1 MELVM
6 IHHYENYNIIGD
18 NHRETE
24 VYSVID
30 NLKLDKLVLS
40 QIILHR
46 GQETKGHSHDGV
58 EEVYFFQFGQGK
70 IKIGIE
76 TVDVQAGSIV
86 LVPDGQ
92 FHRVINTGLS
102 DLIFHTVYNRLEES
116 NTVYAK

>member
-1 MELVM
+1 M
-6 IHHYENYNIIGD
+6 IHHYENYNIQGD
-18 NHRETE
+18 DERHTL

-40 QIILHR
+40 QIILHS
-46 GQETKGHSHDGV
+46 GQETTGHFHEGC
-58 EEVYFFQFGQGK
+58 EEVYFFQFGQGTMV
-70 IKIGIE
+70 IGTEFE
-76 TVDVQAGSIV
+76 TVTAGSIV

>member
-1 MELVM
+1 M
-6 IHHYENYNIIGD
+6 IHHYENYNILGD
-18 NHRETE
+18 SHRETE
-24 VYSVID
+24 VYKVID

-40 QIILHR
+40 QIILHS
-46 GQETKGHSHDGV
+46 GQETKGHFHDGV
-58 EEVYFFQFGQGK
+58 EEVYFFQFGQVR

-76 TVDVQAGSIV
+76 TIDVQAGSIV

>member
-1 MELVM
+1 M
-6 IHHYENYNIIGD
+6 IHHYENYNIKGD
-18 NHRETE
+18 DERHTL

-30 NLKLDKLVLS
+30 NLKLNKLVLS
-40 QIILHR
+40 QIILHS
-46 GQETKGHSHDGV
+46 GQETKGHFHNGV

-70 IKIGIE
+70 MRVGNE
-76 TVDVQAGSIV
+76 FVDVRAGSIV

-102 DLIFHTVYNRLEES
+102 DLIFHTVYNRLKES

>member
-1 MELVM
+1 M
-6 IHHYENYNIIGD
+6 IHYYENYNILGD

-24 VYSVID
+24 VYTVID

-70 IKIGIE
+70 MRVGNE
-76 TVDVQAGSIV
+76 FVDVRAGSIV
-86 LVPDGQ
+86 LVPDGHL
-92 FHRVINTGLS
+92 HRVYNTGS
-102 DLIFHTVYNRLEES
+102 TDLVFHTVYNRLEES